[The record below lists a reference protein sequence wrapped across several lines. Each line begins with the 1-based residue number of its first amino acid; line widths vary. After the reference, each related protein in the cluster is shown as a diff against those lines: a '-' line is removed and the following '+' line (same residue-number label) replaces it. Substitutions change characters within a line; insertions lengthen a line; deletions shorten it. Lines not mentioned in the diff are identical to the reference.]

1 MAGTGASR
9 PSSETMVPARQ
20 LLRYGLAIIGPI
32 GVAGSQFLVSLTMI
46 QMLTPGQFGA
56 FSLLMVANV
65 LTWGI
70 CSALFCAPMPI
81 LLYQKPDDFAGD
93 GEAMLVAASA
103 AFAMASSVLFVALAR
118 ILGLDWTATLLFTG
132 YAWASFSRY
141 FARSHALARHD
152 QIRAT
157 LSDIGFSLAL
167 AAGLAV
173 AWLAP
178 RGQGGLLVY
187 TALVAGT
194 LFGLLPFGWR
204 YIVRDLIIVRPGRLR
219 GYGYI
224 WKRMSAWS
232 VLGVVTTE
240 ATNNAH
246 AYLVTSFLG
255 PSAFAPLAAS
265 NLVTRPVSVISTAL
279 SDFERPRL
287 ARQIGEGRFEELR
300 QSLRLFGW
308 SIAGAWGL
316 TALAVIALFAIA
328 PRLIFPAHYDL
339 GYIMIGTVLWMLVA
353 AARMAAIPPSCVLIA
368 CGSFRLLANTSLWSG
383 VLSVAAVVALMLSA
397 DAVWSILGILA
408 GQSLYAFMIRRSAL
422 HWLSQQGDE
431 QAQTTSNL

>member
-9 PSSETMVPARQ
+9 PSPASIAPARQ
-20 LLRYGLAIIGPI
+20 LLRYGLAIVGPI

-46 QMLTPGQFGA
+46 HMLTPGQFGA

-65 LTWGI
+65 LSWGI

-81 LLYQKPDDFAGD
+81 LLYQPPDDFEGD

-103 AFAMASSVLFVALAR
+103 AFAFASSLLFAVLAW
-118 ILGLDWTATLLFTG
+118 ILGLGWTAALLFAG
-132 YAWASFSRY
+132 YAWASVSRY

-167 AAGLAV
+167 TAGLAL

-178 RGQGGLLVY
+178 RGEGGMLVY
-187 TALVAGT
+187 AALLTGALV
-194 LFGLLPFGWR
+194 GLLPFGWR
-204 YIVRDLIIVRPGRLR
+204 YIVRDLMIARPGRLR

-265 NLVTRPVSVISTAL
+265 GLVTRPVSVISTAL

-316 TALAVIALFAIA
+316 TALAVIALFLIA
-328 PRLIFPAHYDL
+328 PRLIFPVEYDL
-339 GYIMIGTVLWMLVA
+339 GYVAIGALLWMLVA
-353 AARMAAIPPSCVLIA
+353 AARMAAIPPSCLLIA

-383 VLSVAAVVALMLSA
+383 LLSVAAVILLMLLT
-397 DAVWSILGILA
+397 DPLWSIVGILL

-422 HWLSQQGDE
+422 LWLGRQRGPAPRAGD
-431 QAQTTSNL
+431 L